1 MKDWFDE
8 LKGGLLITNIKGDIR
23 QPHNHAMDRVP
34 ACFSRWSIASQYLN
48 DIERI
53 LGEMKSAVSFVS
65 VLPDDTFLEKHSI
78 TSEDYIMYHQGYF
91 LDLVHQLKNK
101 LFQFINSI
109 MTPDDDYSEKN
120 EKAAEKINKV
130 IANKYVDNVPYL
142 TERLK
147 EWDADASKGAI
158 AVVLKKRTN
167 YHHFKNPLP
176 DAKNYIRAKTNRSLL
191 SPSFQIHLNEHGK
204 QMVIEKGMH
213 NLQMWQSDTATKMS
227 KTLDEINE
235 NIQSVSKI
243 ITDYLKLPTKNSEA
257 GTHLLLRYARLFD
270 LLEVKNSSYTLESIN
285 PIFRGLVPMLE
296 EAFTV
301 GLNDE
306 FISFYITGSLVSGNF
321 NFGFSD
327 INLVI
332 VVKNNS
338 VELRELIYSFV
349 DNPPK
354 MLGIP
359 TDTKILSEQ
368 EFLDSSS
375 EKLRFICKTDGLLV
389 SGVDL
394 LRNEGGQNIS
404 FKLAWMLNSDFK
416 DYVSLAKEKLLDT
429 SHIMS
434 DRDCK
439 LLARDLAKRAYRL
452 SFSMVIGNNVRYAA
466 DFKKMRELNN
476 YYYPENKRS
485 NDIMYKMIN
494 NCFIINEEGVLALI
508 ENLEENLFPLYAAID
523 KVVNAVPDK

>member
-1 MKDWFDE
+1 MDNWLEE

-23 QPHNHAMDRVP
+23 QPHNYAMDRVP
-34 ACFSRWSIASQYLN
+34 ARFSRWSIATQYLY

-53 LGEMKSAVSFVS
+53 LQEMKSAVSFIS
-65 VLPDDTFLEKHSI
+65 ILPEDAFLQKHSI

-109 MTPDDDYSEKN
+109 MTPDGDYSEKN
-120 EKAAEKINKV
+120 EKAAEKISKV
-130 IANKYVDNVPYL
+130 IANKYVNNVPNL
-142 TERLK
+142 AESLK
-147 EWDADASKGAI
+147 EWDSDISNGAI
-158 AVVLKKRTN
+158 AVALKKRTN
-167 YHHFKNPLP
+167 YHHFKNPLSNE
-176 DAKNYIRAKTNRSLL
+176 KNYIKAKTNRSLL
-191 SPSFQIHLNEHGK
+191 SPSFQIHLNERGK
-204 QMVIEKGMH
+204 QMIVEKGIH
-213 NLQMWQSDTATKMS
+213 NLQMWQNDTVAKMS
-227 KTLDEINE
+227 KTFDEINE

-243 ITDYLKLPTKNSEA
+243 ITKYLKLSTKNSEA
-257 GTHLLLRYARLFD
+257 GTHLLLRYARL
-270 LLEVKNSSYTLESIN
+270 LESLEVKNSSYTLESIN
-285 PIFRGLVPMLE
+285 PIFRGLIPMLE
-296 EAFTV
+296 EAFAV
-301 GLNDE
+301 GLKDE
-306 FISFYITGSLVSGNF
+306 FISFYITGSLVRGNY
-321 NFGFSD
+321 NFGLSD

-338 VELRELIYSFV
+338 VELRELICSFV

-394 LRNEGGQNIS
+394 LRNENEKNIS
-404 FKLAWMLNSDFK
+404 FKLAWILNKDFK
-416 DYVSLAKEKLLDT
+416 DHVSSAKEKLLDT
-429 SHIMS
+429 SHVMS
-434 DRDCK
+434 DRERE

-452 SFSMVIGNNVRYAA
+452 SFSMVIGNNVRYTA

-476 YYYPENKRS
+476 YYYPGNKRS
-485 NDIMYKMIN
+485 NDIYYKMIN
-494 NCFIINEEGVLALI
+494 NRLIISEEGVLALI
-508 ENLEENLFPLYAAID
+508 ENLEKNLFPLYDAID
-523 KVVNAVPDK
+523 KVVNVVPDK